1 MGLACVMSDCQIK
14 KELFLDFKGNQS
26 FSQATHQATISQG
39 VGITITKPNKPSSEI
54 KRGEAQSQT
63 QMQSTKTQNKDADVK
78 NLTKDALKLK
88 QVIDDAKTFGD
99 DVKNAFKK
107 KFKTHK
113 NQG

>member
-26 FSQATHQATISQG
+26 FSQATHQSTISQG

-54 KRGEAQSQT
+54 KRGEAQSQS
-63 QMQSTKTQNKDADVK
+63 QMQIIKTQSKETDVK
-78 NLTKDALKLK
+78 TLANDVIKLK
-88 QVIDDAKTFGD
+88 KIIDDAKTFGD

-107 KFKTHK
+107 KGGKTI
-113 NQG
+113 

>member
-26 FSQATHQATISQG
+26 FSQATHQSTISQG

-63 QMQSTKTQNKDADVK
+63 QMQIIKTQSKETDVK
-78 NLTKDALKLK
+78 TLANDVIKLK
-88 QVIDDAKTFGD
+88 KIIDDAKTFGD

-107 KFKTHK
+107 KGGKTI
-113 NQG
+113 